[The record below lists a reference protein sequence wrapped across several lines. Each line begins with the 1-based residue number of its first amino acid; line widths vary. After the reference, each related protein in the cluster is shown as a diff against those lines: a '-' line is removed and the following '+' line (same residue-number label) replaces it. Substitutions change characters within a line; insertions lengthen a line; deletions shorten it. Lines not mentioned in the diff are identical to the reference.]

1 MVSAMGKDIRKEIGR
16 NGVSEGREARDKWQV
31 GETEII
37 RAKIVTTRQWLK

>member
-16 NGVSEGREARDKWQV
+16 NGVSEGREARDKWEV